1 MKYILREK
9 ELQKKGKKKTFP
21 VTMLIVIILGKI
33 VLNLFIIGIC
43 KNVNVRNRDLG
54 LKRRN
59 RKSKFKKQLL
69 FQRRVKNYLENLC
82 LYYSVFPK

>member
-21 VTMLIVIILGKI
+21 VTTLIVIILGKI

-43 KNVNVRNRDLG
+43 KNVNVRN
-54 LKRRN
+54 
-59 RKSKFKKQLL
+59 
-69 FQRRVKNYLENLC
+69 
-82 LYYSVFPK
+82 

>member
-1 MKYILREK
+1 MEYILRGK
-9 ELQKKGKKKTFP
+9 ELQTKEKKKTFP
-21 VTMLIVIILGKI
+21 VIMLIVIILGKI
-33 VLNLFIIGIC
+33 VLNLFIIGTC

-59 RKSKFKKQLL
+59 RKSKFKKQRP

-82 LYYSVFPK
+82 LYYLVFPK